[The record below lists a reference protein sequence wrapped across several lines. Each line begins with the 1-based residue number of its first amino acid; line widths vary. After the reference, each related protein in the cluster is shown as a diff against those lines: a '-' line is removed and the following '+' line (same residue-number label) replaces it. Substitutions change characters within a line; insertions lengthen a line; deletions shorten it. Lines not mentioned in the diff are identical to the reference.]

1 MKREWKEELWE
12 AYLAEADFVKDKAE
26 QLKEIGKLF
35 FEDVSFL
42 YEIYPLIGTGRES
55 REYKESGLVFET
67 EAGDLHIF
75 RKEGKAVCF
84 KTAEMKT
91 LLADMIGMFE
101 EMLPIGSIV
110 DLKKEIL
117 AEEMDVSEVKNF
129 RVAIVKRFIGTGE
142 GIYYPYGAVVYPVG
156 TAGRGRVIS
165 FTPALIER
173 IVFNGYSDEVEEFFV
188 YGMKQELIIN
198 QRRKS
203 AGFAT
208 KQELEKFRSG
218 FSEERG

>member
-1 MKREWKEELWE
+1 MKSEWKEALWE
-12 AYLAEADFVKDKAE
+12 SYLAEVDFVKDKAG

-55 REYKESGLVFET
+55 REYKETGLVFET
-67 EAGDLHIF
+67 EKGDLHIF

-84 KTAEMKT
+84 RTEEMKT
-91 LLADMIGMFE
+91 LLTDMIGMFE
-101 EMLPIGSIV
+101 KILPIGSIV
-110 DLKKEIL
+110 DLRKEIL
-117 AEEMDVSEVKNF
+117 AEDMDVSEIKNF
-129 RVAIVKRFIGTGE
+129 RVAVVKRFIGNGE

-156 TAGRGRVIS
+156 TAGKGRLIS
-165 FTPALIER
+165 FTPALIDR
-173 IVFNGYSDEVEEFFV
+173 IVFTGYSDEVEDFFV
-188 YGMKQELIIN
+188 YRMKQELIIE

-208 KQELEKFRSG
+208 KQEMEAFRSS
-218 FSEERG
+218 F